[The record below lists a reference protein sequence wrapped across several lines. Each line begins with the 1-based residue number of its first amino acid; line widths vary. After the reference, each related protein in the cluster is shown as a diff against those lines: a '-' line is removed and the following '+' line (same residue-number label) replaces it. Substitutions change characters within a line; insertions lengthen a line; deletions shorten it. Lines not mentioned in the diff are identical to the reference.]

1 MIKNMSV
8 LKKSSCGLVFWMIFH
23 ISVFAQAIP
32 GEFSSIPKS
41 GTALVYTHQND
52 DLLWILPFW
61 NITEKFI
68 GGAMPSGPSFKTL
81 VHQQ

>member
-1 MIKNMSV
+1 MSV

-32 GEFSSIPKS
+32 VEFSSIPKS
-41 GTALVYTHQND
+41 GTALVYTHQDD
-52 DLLWILPFW
+52 DLLWMLPFW

-68 GGAMPSGPSFKTL
+68 GGCNPFRPKF
-81 VHQQ
+81 